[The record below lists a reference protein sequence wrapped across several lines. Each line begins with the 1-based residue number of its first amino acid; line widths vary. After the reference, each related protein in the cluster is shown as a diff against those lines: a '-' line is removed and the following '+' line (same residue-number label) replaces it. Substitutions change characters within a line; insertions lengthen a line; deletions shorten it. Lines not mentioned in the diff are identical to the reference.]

1 MKSRNLAKA
10 IFSASLVSTATLVA
24 QLQTNAV
31 IQGPFYIVGYQ
42 SKKCVDL
49 PRSNPANNVVID
61 IYTCYRGSANLRWS
75 FEDTTGDYKRIR
87 NLSSK
92 KCLTVLNASKK
103 EYQRVIQYD
112 CGSGGSAGGAN
123 AEWRPQKVSPPRR
136 DLQSV
141 LNGPPNPDWYQLRNR
156 NSNMCLTV
164 LNART
169 SNNTQLMQ
177 YPCGGSQNN
186 FVWTWFY

>member
-1 MKSRNLAKA
+1 MKIRNLVKA

-24 QLQTNAV
+24 QPQTNAV
-31 IQGPFYIVGYQ
+31 TQGPFYIVGYQ

-49 PRSNPANNVVID
+49 PRSNPANVIID
-61 IYTCYRGSANLRWS
+61 IYTCYRGKDNLRWY
-75 FEDTTGDYKRIR
+75 FDDTTGNYKRIR
-87 NLSSK
+87 SLSSN

-103 EYQRVIQYD
+103 EYARVIQYP
-112 CGSGGSAGGAN
+112 CVGGAN
-123 AEWRPQKVSPPRR
+123 AEWLPQKVSPPRR

-141 LNGPPNPDWYQLRNR
+141 VNGPPNPDWYQLRNR
-156 NSNMCLTV
+156 NSGMCLTV

-177 YPCGGSQNN
+177 YPCKGSQNN

>member
-1 MKSRNLAKA
+1 MKSRNLVKA

-24 QLQTNAV
+24 QPQTNAV
-31 IQGPFYIVGYQ
+31 TQGPFYIVGYQ

-49 PRSNPANNVVID
+49 PRSNPNNVVID
-61 IYTCYRGSANLRWS
+61 IYTCYRGLANLRWS
-75 FEDTTGDYKRIR
+75 FDDTIGNYKRIR
-87 NLSSK
+87 SLSSD
-92 KCLTVLNASKK
+92 KCLTVLNASKEK
-103 EYQRVIQYD
+103 YARVIQYR
-112 CGSGGSAGGAN
+112 CGRGGSADGAN
-123 AEWRPQKVSPPRR
+123 AEWLPEKVSPPRLS
-136 DLQSV
+136 LQSV

-156 NSNMCLTV
+156 NSKMCLTV